1 VTQCVTF
8 GLPPARI
15 RIPAYPGSAKWA
27 MNPLP
32 SADARLGMAGR
43 GANMSVSRS
52 AIKKEPV
59 ARATMELQP
68 FVWQGTDKRGVKMKG
83 EQLAKNANLLR
94 AELRRQGINPDQV
107 KPKPKPLFGA
117 AGSPVKP
124 KDIAFFSRQMA
135 TMMKSGVPIVS
146 ALEIIGSGHK
156 NPRMKK
162 MVDGVRTDI
171 EGGSSLYESV
181 SKHPVQFD
189 ELYRNL
195 VRAGEGAGVLETVL
209 DTVATYKEN
218 IEGLKGKI
226 KKALFYPAMVIA
238 VALLVSAILLIF
250 VVPQFEDVFKSFG
263 ADLPAFTQIIV
274 NASRFMVSW
283 WWLIAIVVIGSIV
296 GLVMAYKRSPAMQH
310 AMDRYILKV
319 PVIGQIMHNSA
330 IARFAR
336 TTAVTFKA
344 GVPLVEALGIVAGAT
359 GNKVYEEAVLRM
371 RDDVS
376 VGYPVNMA
384 MKQTNLFPHMV
395 IQMTGIGEEAGALD
409 TMLFK
414 VAEYYEQEVNNAV
427 DALSSLLEPMIMVFI
442 GVVVGGMVVGMYLP
456 IFKLASVVG

>member
-1 VTQCVTF
+1 
-8 GLPPARI
+8 
-15 RIPAYPGSAKWA
+15 
-27 MNPLP
+27 
-32 SADARLGMAGR
+32 
-43 GANMSVSRS
+43 MSVSRS

-68 FVWQGTDKRGVKMKG
+68 FVWEGTDKRGVKMKG

-94 AELRRQGINPDQV
+94 AELRRQGINPGQV

-146 ALEIIGSGHK
+146 ALDIIASGHK

-162 MVDGVRTDI
+162 LVDTIRTDI
-171 EGGSSLYESV
+171 EGGSSMYEAV

-218 IEGLKGKI
+218 IEALKGKI
-226 KKALFYPAMVIA
+226 KKALFYPIMVVVVAM
-238 VALLVSAILLIF
+238 LVSGIMLVF

-263 ADLPAFTQIIV
+263 AELPAFTQLVV
-274 NASRFMVSW
+274 NLSRFMVSW
-283 WWLIAIVVIGSIV
+283 WWLIFLIVVGSAV
-296 GLVMAYKRSPAMQH
+296 GAIMAYKRSPKMQH
-310 AMDRYILKV
+310 AMDRFVLKV

-330 IARFAR
+330 IARFSR

-359 GNKVYEEAVLRM
+359 GNTVYEEAVLRM

-376 VGYPVNMA
+376 VGYPVNMS

-409 TMLFK
+409 AMLFK
-414 VAEYYEQEVNNAV
+414 VAEYYEQEVNNSV

-442 GVVVGGMVVGMYLP
+442 GTIVGGMVIAMYLP
-456 IFKLASVVG
+456 IFKLGAVVG

>member
-1 VTQCVTF
+1 
-8 GLPPARI
+8 
-15 RIPAYPGSAKWA
+15 
-27 MNPLP
+27 
-32 SADARLGMAGR
+32 
-43 GANMSVSRS
+43 MSVSRS

-59 ARATMELQP
+59 VRNTMELQP
-68 FVWQGTDKRGVKMKG
+68 FVWVGTDKRGVKMKG
-83 EQLAKNANLLR
+83 ETPAKNANLLR
-94 AELRRQGINPDQV
+94 AELRRQGITPNVV

-117 AGSPVKP
+117 AGSAIST

-135 TMMKSGVPIVS
+135 IMMKSGVPIVS
-146 ALEIIGSGHK
+146 SLEIIGTGHK
-156 NPRMKK
+156 NPRMRK
-162 MVDGVRTDI
+162 MVESIRTDI
-171 EGGSSLYESV
+171 EGGSSLYEAI

-209 DTVATYKEN
+209 DTVANYKEN
-218 IEGLKGKI
+218 IEALKGKI
-226 KKALFYPAMVIA
+226 KKALFYPTMVIA
-238 VALLVSAILLIF
+238 VALIVSAVLLIF

-263 ADLPAFTQIIV
+263 ADLPAFTQLIV
-274 NASRFMVSW
+274 AASRFMVAW
-283 WWLIAIVVIGSIV
+283 WWLILFIVIGAVV
-296 GLVMAYKRSPAMQH
+296 GFFFAYKRSPSMQH
-310 AMDRYILKV
+310 GMDRFILKV
-319 PVIGQIMHNSA
+319 PVIGQIMHNSS

-384 MKQTNLFPHMV
+384 MKQVNIFPHMV
-395 IQMTGIGEEAGALD
+395 VQMTAIGEEAGALD

-414 VAEYYEQEVNNAV
+414 VAEYFEQEVNNAV

>member
-1 VTQCVTF
+1 
-8 GLPPARI
+8 
-15 RIPAYPGSAKWA
+15 
-27 MNPLP
+27 
-32 SADARLGMAGR
+32 
-43 GANMSVSRS
+43 MSVSRS

-59 ARATMELQP
+59 ARSTMELQP
-68 FVWQGTDKRGVKMKG
+68 FVWEGTDKRGIKMKG

-94 AELRRQGINPDQV
+94 AELRRQGINPGQV
-107 KPKPKPLFGA
+107 KPKSKPLFGA
-117 AGSPVKP
+117 AGKPVSS

-135 TMMKSGVPIVS
+135 TMMKSGVPIVQ
-146 ALEIIGSGHK
+146 ALDIIGSGHK
-156 NPRMKK
+156 NPRVKK
-162 MVDGVRTDI
+162 MVDGIRTDI
-171 EGGSSLYESV
+171 EGGSSLYEAV
-181 SKHPVQFD
+181 SKYPVQFD

-226 KKALFYPAMVIA
+226 KKALFYPAMVVV
-238 VALLVSAILLIF
+238 VALLVSAIMLIF
-250 VVPQFEDVFKSFG
+250 VVPQFEEVFRGFG
-263 ADLPAFTQIIV
+263 ADLPAFTQLIV
-274 NASRFMVSW
+274 NLSRFMVSW
-283 WWLIAIVVIGSIV
+283 WWLIAIVLIGSAV
-296 GLVMAYKRSPAMQH
+296 GAIMAYKRSPKMQH
-310 AMDRYILKV
+310 TMDRLILKV

-359 GNKVYEEAVLRM
+359 GNKIYEEAVLRM

-384 MKQTNLFPHMV
+384 MKQTALFPHMV

-409 TMLFK
+409 AMLFK

-427 DALSSLLEPMIMVFI
+427 DALSSLLEPMIMIFI
-442 GVVVGGMVVGMYLP
+442 GVVVGGMVIGMYLP
-456 IFKLASVVG
+456 IFKLGAVVG

>member
-1 VTQCVTF
+1 
-8 GLPPARI
+8 
-15 RIPAYPGSAKWA
+15 
-27 MNPLP
+27 
-32 SADARLGMAGR
+32 
-43 GANMSVSRS
+43 MSVSRS

-59 ARATMELQP
+59 ARSTMELQP
-68 FVWQGTDKRGVKMKG
+68 FVWEGTDKRGVKMKG

-94 AELRRQGINPDQV
+94 AELRRQGISPGQV

-117 AGSPVKP
+117 AGSAVKP

-135 TMMKSGVPIVS
+135 TMMKSGVPIVG
-146 ALEIIGSGHK
+146 ALDIIASGHK

-162 MVDGVRTDI
+162 MVDTIRTDI
-171 EGGSSLYESV
+171 EGGSSLYEAV
-181 SKHPVQFD
+181 SRHPVQFD
-189 ELYRNL
+189 DLYRNL

-209 DTVATYKEN
+209 DTIATYKEN
-218 IEGLKGKI
+218 IESLKGKI
-226 KKALFYPAMVIA
+226 KKALFYPVMVMA
-238 VALLVSAILLIF
+238 VAMAVSGILLVW
-250 VVPQFEDVFKSFG
+250 VVPQFEDVFKGFG
-263 ADLPAFTQIIV
+263 AELPAFTQMIV
-274 NASRFMVSW
+274 NLSRFMVSW
-283 WWLIAIVVIGSIV
+283 WWLMLLALVGTIV
-296 GLVMAYKRSPAMQH
+296 GFTAAYKRSPNMRH
-310 AMDRYILKV
+310 TLDKLILKV

-359 GNKVYEEAVLRM
+359 GNKLYEESVLRM

-384 MKQTNLFPHMV
+384 MKQTSLFPHMV

-409 TMLFK
+409 AMLFK
-414 VAEYYEQEVNNAV
+414 VAEYYEQEVSNAV

-442 GVVVGGMVVGMYLP
+442 GTIVGGIVVGMYLP
-456 IFKLASVVG
+456 IFKLGAVVG

>member
-1 VTQCVTF
+1 
-8 GLPPARI
+8 
-15 RIPAYPGSAKWA
+15 
-27 MNPLP
+27 
-32 SADARLGMAGR
+32 
-43 GANMSVSRS
+43 MSVSRS

-59 ARATMELQP
+59 ARNTMELQP
-68 FVWQGTDKRGVKMKG
+68 FVWEGTDKRGVKMKG

-94 AELRRQGINPDQV
+94 AELRRQGINPGQV
-107 KPKPKPLFGA
+107 KVKPKPLFGA
-117 AGSPVKP
+117 AGSAVSP

-162 MVDGVRTDI
+162 MVDTIRTDI
-171 EGGSSLYESV
+171 EGGSSLYEAI

-209 DTVATYKEN
+209 DTVANYKEN
-218 IEGLKGKI
+218 IEALKGKI
-226 KKALFYPAMVIA
+226 KKALFYPAMVVV
-238 VALLVSAILLIF
+238 VALLVSAIMLIF
-250 VVPQFEDVFKSFG
+250 VVPQFEEVFRGFG
-263 ADLPAFTQIIV
+263 ADLPAFTQLIV
-274 NASRFMVSW
+274 NLSRFMVSW
-283 WWLIAIVVIGSIV
+283 WWLIAIVLIGSVV
-296 GLVMAYKRSPAMQH
+296 GSVMAYKRSPKMQH
-310 AMDRYILKV
+310 TMDRLILRV

-336 TTAVTFKA
+336 TTAVTFRA

-359 GNKVYEEAVLRM
+359 GNKVYEESVLRM

-442 GVVVGGMVVGMYLP
+442 GVVVGGMVIGMYLP
-456 IFKLASVVG
+456 IFKLGAVVG

>member
-1 VTQCVTF
+1 M
-8 GLPPARI
+8 
-15 RIPAYPGSAKWA
+15 SA
-27 MNPLP
+27 
-32 SADARLGMAGR
+32 
-43 GANMSVSRS
+43 SRS
-52 AIKKEPV
+52 AIKKQPV
-59 ARATMELQP
+59 ARSTMELAP
-68 FVWQGTDKRGVKMKG
+68 FVWEGTDKRGVKMKG
-83 EQLAKNANLLR
+83 EQLAKNANLLK
-94 AELRRQGINPDQV
+94 AELRRQGITPKVV
-107 KPKPKPLFGA
+107 KSKGKPLFGQ
-117 AGSPVKP
+117 AGQPVSA

-146 ALEIIGSGHK
+146 SLEIIGGGHK

-162 MVDGVRTDI
+162 MVDTIRTDI
-171 EGGSSLYESV
+171 EGGSSLYEAI

-209 DTVATYKEN
+209 DTVANYKEN
-218 IEGLKGKI
+218 IEALKSKI
-226 KKALFYPAMVIA
+226 KKALFYPLMVIV
-238 VALLVSAILLIF
+238 VAILVSGIMLVF
-250 VVPQFEDVFKSFG
+250 VVPQFEEVFRGFG
-263 ADLPAFTQIIV
+263 ADLPAFTQLIV
-274 NASRFMVSW
+274 NASRFLVAW
-283 WWLIAIVVIGSIV
+283 WWLILIIV
-296 GLVMAYKRSPAMQH
+296 GGSAVGAIMAYKRSPRMQH
-310 AMDRYILKV
+310 TMDRVILKV
-319 PVIGQIMHNSA
+319 PVIGQIMHNSS

-384 MKQTNLFPHMV
+384 MKQVNIFPHMV
-395 IQMTGIGEEAGALD
+395 VQMTAIGEEAGALD

-414 VAEYYEQEVNNAV
+414 VAEYFEQEVNNAV

-442 GVVVGGMVVGMYLP
+442 GVVVGGMVIGMYLP
-456 IFKLASVVG
+456 IFKLGAVVG

>member
-1 VTQCVTF
+1 
-8 GLPPARI
+8 
-15 RIPAYPGSAKWA
+15 
-27 MNPLP
+27 
-32 SADARLGMAGR
+32 
-43 GANMSVSRS
+43 MSVSRS

-59 ARATMELQP
+59 ARSTMELQP
-68 FVWQGTDKRGVKMKG
+68 FVWEGTDKRGIKMKG

-94 AELRRQGINPDQV
+94 AELRKQGINPGQV

-117 AGSPVKP
+117 AGKPVNA

-162 MVDGVRTDI
+162 MVDGIRADI
-171 EGGSSLYESV
+171 EGGSSLHEAISR
-181 SKHPVQFD
+181 HPVQFD

-195 VRAGEGAGVLETVL
+195 VRAGESAGVLETVL
-209 DTVATYKEN
+209 DTIASYKEN
-218 IEGLKGKI
+218 IEALKGKI
-226 KKALFYPAMVIA
+226 KKALFYPAMVLV
-238 VALLVSAILLIF
+238 VAFLVSTILLVW
-250 VVPQFEDVFKSFG
+250 VVPQFEEVFKSFG
-263 ADLPAFTQIIV
+263 ADLPAFTQMVV
-274 NASRFMVSW
+274 NLSRFMVSW
-283 WWLIAIVVIGSIV
+283 WWLIAIVMIGSVVAIA
-296 GLVMAYKRSPAMQH
+296 MTYRRSEKMQH
-310 AMDRYILKV
+310 TVDRLVLKV
-319 PVIGQIMHNSA
+319 PVIGQIMHNSS

-359 GNKVYEEAVLRM
+359 GNKVYGEAVLRM

-384 MKQTNLFPHMV
+384 MKQLNLFPHMV

-409 TMLFK
+409 AMLFK

-442 GVVVGGMVVGMYLP
+442 GTIVGGLVIAMYLP
-456 IFKLASVVG
+456 IFKLGAVVG

>member
-1 VTQCVTF
+1 
-8 GLPPARI
+8 
-15 RIPAYPGSAKWA
+15 
-27 MNPLP
+27 
-32 SADARLGMAGR
+32 
-43 GANMSVSRS
+43 MSVSRS

-59 ARATMELQP
+59 ARSTMELQP
-68 FVWQGTDKRGVKMKG
+68 FVWEGTDKRGIKMKG

-94 AELRRQGINPDQV
+94 AELRKQGINPGQV

-117 AGSPVKP
+117 AGKPVNA

-171 EGGSSLYESV
+171 EGGSSLHEAISRY
-181 SKHPVQFD
+181 PVQFD

-195 VRAGEGAGVLETVL
+195 VRAGESAGVLETVL
-209 DTVATYKEN
+209 DTIASYKEN
-218 IEGLKGKI
+218 IEALKGKI
-226 KKALFYPAMVIA
+226 KKALFYPAMVLV
-238 VALLVSAILLIF
+238 VAFLVSTILLVW
-250 VVPQFEDVFKSFG
+250 VVPQFEEVFKSFG
-263 ADLPAFTQIIV
+263 ADLPAFTQMVV
-274 NASRFMVSW
+274 NLSRFMVSW
-283 WWLIAIVVIGSIV
+283 WWLIAIVVIGSVVAIA
-296 GLVMAYKRSPAMQH
+296 MAYRRSEKMQH
-310 AMDRYILKV
+310 TVDRLVLKV

-330 IARFAR
+330 IARFSR

-359 GNKVYEEAVLRM
+359 GNKVYGEAVLRM

-384 MKQTNLFPHMV
+384 MKQLNLFPHMV

-409 TMLFK
+409 AMLFK

-442 GVVVGGMVVGMYLP
+442 GTIVGGLVIAMYLP
-456 IFKLASVVG
+456 IFKLGAVVG